1 MARQASWRVRP
12 HPCESAPVAL
22 TIPPLLPLR
31 DHLPTRTFPFVN
43 YAIIAANIAGFAR
56 EWDVLQQGVPAE
68 RLLQAWGLV
77 PRQLMQH
84 PALGLEHVFT
94 SMFMHDPTNLM
105 HLGGNMLFLWIF
117 GDNVEDA
124 LGHVRYIL
132 FYLLGGVAAAAAQVL
147 AGPTSLVPMVGASGA
162 IASVLAAYAFLYPR
176 SPITV
181 LNPIFFLWF
190 FFGLFLYLPAWLVIG
205 EWFAIQ
211 LWDALANK
219 AEGGVAFMAHVG
231 GFLAGALLLG
241 PFMGGR
247 DRMDSY
253 ARWERWAHP
262 RTPRGDDRRRDDRSQ
277 WYS

>member
-1 MARQASWRVRP
+1 V
-12 HPCESAPVAL
+12 
-22 TIPPLLPLR
+22 
-31 DHLPTRTFPFVN
+31 PFVN
-43 YAIIAANIAGFAR
+43 YAIIAANIAGFVL
-56 EWDVLQQGVPAE
+56 EWNTIQQGVPVE
-68 RLLQAWGLV
+68 RVLQTWGLV
-77 PRQLMQH
+77 PRQLMLH
-84 PALGLEHVFT
+84 PELGLEHVFT
-94 SMFMHDPTNLM
+94 SMFMHDPTNLL

-124 LGHVRYIL
+124 LGHFRYVV
-132 FYLLGGVAAAAAQVL
+132 FYLLGGIAAAAAQVL

-162 IASVLAAYAFLYPR
+162 ISSVLAAYAFLYPR

-181 LNPIFFLWF
+181 LNPVFILWL
-190 FFGLFLYLPAWLVIG
+190 FFGLFLYLPAWLVVG

-231 GFLAGALLLG
+231 GFLGGALLLG

-247 DRMDSY
+247 ERMDSY
-253 ARWERWAHP
+253 AKWDRWAQ
-262 RTPRGDDRRRDDRSQ
+262 RRGPRRDDRSQ